1 MFPLPS
7 HLSDIAALPRV
18 RFADTPFP
26 LLLVA
31 HRAAESTG
39 LLVARRGPIEKRV
52 VLARG
57 VPVECRSNLAHET
70 FSRFLAAA
78 GRLTDEEANAAL
90 SRSVARGVLLGEI
103 LVEEGRMDATELQR
117 LLQQSLARKLFDLFT
132 WRDGEVT
139 FESGAFT
146 TAAALKVKVARL
158 VLTGIE
164 RFVPQETIDAAIG
177 PLAGS
182 LFARHPGAG
191 ELAEELRPTVREQ
204 AVLAALEQPRRLEEL
219 LPIAALPLAELSRQI
234 WGLAMLGLVIP
245 ADRLLILTRRPEP
258 PPVAAAPPANALP
271 PMPMVLPAEEAA
283 RIRDRVAI
291 AFSRLREQ
299 DPFDLLAAADATT
312 IDEIRAR
319 YFAFARQFAPW
330 QFAAPE
336 LLSAAPAAEE
346 LFAAGAL
353 AFARLSDPKEREAL
367 RSARLSPPG
376 ATHRTAGPTPASFRI
391 QTDLLDPELQY
402 KKGRALKEGQRW
414 SQALQQF
421 DFAADCDPQ
430 NGAYRAEAAHCRF
443 LLAPT
448 TMGAKALDALKEAQR
463 IDPESITPYL
473 YAGEIAAHLG
483 KFDDAETYLRSA
495 AKRLG
500 PTDRRALDALR
511 DLAKKRKK

>member
-1 MFPLPS
+1 
-7 HLSDIAALPRV
+7 
-18 RFADTPFP
+18 
-26 LLLVA
+26 
-31 HRAAESTG
+31 
-39 LLVARRGPIEKRV
+39 
-52 VLARG
+52 
-57 VPVECRSNLAHET
+57 
-70 FSRFLAAA
+70 
-78 GRLTDEEANAAL
+78 
-90 SRSVARGVLLGEI
+90 
-103 LVEEGRMDATELQR
+103 
-117 LLQQSLARKLFDLFT
+117 
-132 WRDGEVT
+132 
-139 FESGAFT
+139 
-146 TAAALKVKVARL
+146 
-158 VLTGIE
+158 
-164 RFVPQETIDAAIG
+164 
-177 PLAGS
+177 
-182 LFARHPGAG
+182 
-191 ELAEELRPTVREQ
+191 
-204 AVLAALEQPRRLEEL
+204 
-219 LPIAALPLAELSRQI
+219 
-234 WGLAMLGLVIP
+234 
-245 ADRLLILTRRPEP
+245 
-258 PPVAAAPPANALP
+258 
-271 PMPMVLPAEEAA
+271 MPMVLPAEEAA

-353 AFARLSDPKEREAL
+353 AFARLSDPEEREAL